1 MRTSNSISKR
11 YKYFYVPK
19 DRFGWKPRSWKQVF
33 AWFEKGTI
41 VIRKGYTFRKRSV
54 DFAPLAWRNYY
65 WVRNRYST
73 PVTYK
78 PIWDQ
83 LEFLRDKRSDYINL
97 KLKKKKMKKKLKS
110 KRKLSKMI
118 LSRI

>member
-1 MRTSNSISKR
+1 LDESQDLEN
-11 YKYFYVPK
+11 
-19 DRFGWKPRSWKQVF
+19 RFLHDLKK
-33 AWFEKGTI
+33 KGTI

-97 KLKKKKMKKKLKS
+97 KLKKKMKKLKS